1 MRRLFLKGLL
11 APVVTLAGDD
21 AHHLLYAMR
30 AKAGDEVVL
39 VDNAGQ
45 VARMELTGFTA
56 DTVTMRLI
64 ERLAADTESPLSL
77 VLAQCLPKGDKLE
90 FIVQKAVELGAVV
103 VQPLASRNSVVRYDA
118 KKAAAKEKRWQKIA
132 DEAAKQCGR
141 TRLPAVRPIEPLTD
155 WLAAR
160 AARADA
166 ALLFCYENEERQPM
180 QAALRALP
188 ASVREITL
196 LVGPEGGFTLAEAE
210 AITRAGGVSVTL
222 GPRILRAET
231 AAVAAMSIVQY
242 ERGDLGSEA
251 VSLTGGA

>member
-1 MRRLFLKGLL
+1 MIKFDEEMIFVN
-11 APVVTLAGDD
+11 AFIDVQSYSMD
-21 AHHLLYAMR
+21 
-30 AKAGDEVVL
+30 DEVSI
-39 VDNAGQ
+39 N
-45 VARMELTGFTA
+45 
-56 DTVTMRLI
+56 I
-64 ERLAADTESPLSL
+64 
-77 VLAQCLPKGDKLE
+77 
-90 FIVQKAVELGAVV
+90 
-103 VQPLASRNSVVRYDA
+103 SV
-118 KKAAAKEKRWQKIA
+118 

-251 VSLTGGA
+251 VSLIGEA

>member
-11 APVVTLAGDD
+11 AQVVTLTGDD

-39 VDNAGQ
+39 VDDAGQ

-90 FIVQKAVELGAVV
+90 FIVQKAVELGAVA

-118 KKAAAKEKRWQKIA
+118 KKAVAKEKRWQKIA

-141 TRLPAVRPIEPLTD
+141 TRLPVVRSILPLAD

-160 AARADA
+160 SAREDA

-210 AITRAGGVSVTL
+210 AIASAGGVSVTL

>member
-11 APVVTLAGDD
+11 APVVTLTGDD

-39 VDNAGQ
+39 VDDAGQ

-90 FIVQKAVELGAVV
+90 FIVQKAVELGAVA

-118 KKAAAKEKRWQKIA
+118 KKAVAKEKRWQKIA

-141 TRLPAVRPIEPLTD
+141 TRLPVVRSILPLAD

-160 AARADA
+160 SAREDA

-210 AITRAGGVSVTL
+210 AIASAGGVSVTL